1 MIGFFDLETG
11 GFSITKNAICEIAM
25 IAVDTEND
33 LGIIDEFHAL
43 IKPYTRADDTDE
55 LVSYKPD
62 AMAINGL
69 SEQQCIDEGF
79 DVKEVCKMLHDFI
92 IKNDIKILIG
102 HCSKTFD
109 NPRLKYL
116 FERFLG
122 INIFESILID
132 DTHEIVK
139 GLIKLENYKLGTICN
154 HYEITNSKEHSAL
167 GDTYATYEVFK
178 KLTQI

>member
-1 MIGFFDLETG
+1 MIGFYDLETG

-62 AMAINGL
+62 AMAVNGL
-69 SEQQCIDEGF
+69 SEQQLIDEGF
-79 DVKEVCKMLHDFI
+79 DVDIVCKMLYEFI
-92 IKNDIKILIG
+92 VKNDIKMLIG

-109 NPRLKYL
+109 DPRLAYL
-116 FERFLG
+116 FQRFLAV
-122 INIFESILID
+122 NILNRTLQS
-132 DTHEIVK
+132 DTHDIANQ
-139 GLIKLENYKLGTICN
+139 KLNLPNYKLKTICE
-154 HYEITNSKEHSAL
+154 HYGITNSKEHSAL
-167 GDTYATYEVFK
+167 GDTYATFEVWK